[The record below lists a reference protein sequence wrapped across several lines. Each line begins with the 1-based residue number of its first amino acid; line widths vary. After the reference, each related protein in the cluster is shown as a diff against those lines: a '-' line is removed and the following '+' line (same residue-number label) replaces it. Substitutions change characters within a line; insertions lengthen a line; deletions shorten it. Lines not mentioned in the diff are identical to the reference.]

1 VLGLLYE
8 AESKQRALEAV
19 LADLPNPPE
28 AYASHLAEG
37 VAARL
42 EEIDALVEKYANAW
56 ALDRMPAV
64 DRQLLRLGAY
74 ELIAEPSVPV
84 AVVIDEAVDL
94 AKTFSTEESGRF
106 VNGVLAAIAAEF
118 RPDEVV
124 PG

>member
-1 VLGLLYE
+1 MTLDV
-8 AESKQRALEAV
+8 V
-19 LADLPNPPE
+19 LAELPSPPE
-28 AYASHLAEG
+28 AYACELAEG
-37 VAARL
+37 VAKRL
-42 EEIDALVEKYANAW
+42 DEIDALVEKYANAW

-64 DRQLLRLGAY
+64 DRQLLRLGTY
-74 ELIAEPSVPV
+74 ELIAEPTVPV

-106 VNGVLAAIAAEF
+106 VNGVLAAIAAER